1 MPAPPRGVRF
11 QRWGRCPHRPAGYVF
26 SVGGDALIAPWGT
39 LTERSEKTDTPIP
52 SASGPMWAS
61 APTKNNVRF
70 QRWGRYPQKQRV
82 FSALGAMPTKTT
94 CVFSVGGDALIA
106 PWGTSPER
114 SEKTDMAVPLA
125 TGRCGHRPLQ
135 KTMCVFSVGGDALIA
150 PWGTSPERSEKT
162 NTPVPSASG
171 PMWAS
176 APTVK
181 LRVSPALG
189 AMPSS
194 PRGVC
199 RLSGWKRRTR
209 PYRRLPGRCGAS
221 APTKNNV
228 RFQRRGRCPHRPAGY
243 RRLSGRKRRTR
254 LYRQPRADVGI
265 GPYKI

>member
-1 MPAPPRGVRF
+1 MPASPRGVRL

-94 CVFSVGGDALIA
+94 
-106 PWGTSPER
+106 
-114 SEKTDMAVPLA
+114 
-125 TGRCGHRPLQ
+125 
-135 KTMCVFSVGGDALIA
+135 CVFSVGGDALIA

-265 GPYKI
+265 DPYKI